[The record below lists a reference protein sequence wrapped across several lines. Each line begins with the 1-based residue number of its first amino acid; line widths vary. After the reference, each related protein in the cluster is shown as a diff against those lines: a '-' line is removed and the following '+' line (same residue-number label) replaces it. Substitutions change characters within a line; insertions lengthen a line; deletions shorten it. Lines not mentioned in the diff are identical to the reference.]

1 MSVKLHRQAE
11 KLMGEA
17 DLLEIQGLPQEAK
30 ARWLEAARTEAEAFA
45 QIPKDLGKTRGIIA
59 VSTVVLYRRA
69 GALDDA
75 IRIGQQYLDTAGL
88 PEGWRSEM
96 RVLVNEIC
104 QERTSLADG
113 QAPVVDGAQPSW
125 ITKLGPKHLVTAWR
139 KRFGRV
145 DRDSP
150 QAAS

>member
-30 ARWLEAARTEAEAFA
+30 ARWFEAAQTEAEAFA
-45 QIPKDLGKTRGIIA
+45 QIPRDLGKTRGIIA

-88 PEGWRSEM
+88 PEGWRSEL
-96 RVLVNEIC
+96 RVLVKEIC
-104 QERTSLADG
+104 QERASPADG
-113 QAPVVDGAQPSW
+113 QVPVVDGPQSSL
-125 ITKLGPKHLVTAWR
+125 ITKLGLTQLVTSWR

-145 DRDSP
+145 DEDSP